1 MYRYPDNF
9 IKLYEKSFRRN
20 AELPALSLY
29 GEQGT
34 MSYLRLAANIARTH
48 ILFQNLGLRRGD
60 RVALYAKDSDVW
72 VEAFMAVITYGA
84 TVVPVLPD
92 FTPEDATNI
101 LNHCEAKLLLAGD
114 QLFDKLDFKKLKHVE
129 AVLSLIKPGMLA
141 AKDPAKVVRLLER
154 LGDDFQKMYPQGFT
168 ADDIHYRQVDNN
180 SVIVLNY
187 TSGTTGFSKGV
198 MLTGWN
204 LAGNVVFG
212 LRSGLHFT
220 RSRVLT
226 FLPLAHAYGCAFDM
240 LTPLAAGSH
249 ITVLGRTPSPAVLLG
264 AFTEVKP
271 HLILC
276 VPLVLEKI
284 YRKRILPAMS
294 EPKVRRMLAMPGLRH
309 LVYRKLRARLTAA
322 LGGCFKEVVVGGAA
336 LSTEVEEF
344 LHSIKFPFTVGY
356 GMTECGPLISYTTP
370 RQFIPTSVG
379 RTLPE
384 IMETRIDS
392 TDPQN
397 IPGEVL
403 VRGQNVMKGYF
414 NNEDATQAVMDKD
427 GWFHTGDMGTRNPDG
442 TLFLRGRCKSMIL
455 SASGQNIYPEE
466 LEARLNDMPFVAE
479 SLVVDRGGKITALIY
494 PDAEALESRKI
505 PADKVELLMEKIR
518 AKVNSRLAPYERI
531 AAVEIMK
538 EEFKKTPKR
547 SIKRYMYS

>member
-34 MSYLRLAANIARTH
+34 MSYLRLAANIARAH

-264 AFTEVKP
+264 AFAEVKP

-336 LSTEVEEF
+336 LSNEVEEF

-494 PDAEALESRKI
+494 PDAEALESRNI

-547 SIKRYMYS
+547 SIKRYMYI

>member
-1 MYRYPDNF
+1 
-9 IKLYEKSFRRN
+9 
-20 AELPALSLY
+20 
-29 GEQGT
+29 
-34 MSYLRLAANIARTH
+34 
-48 ILFQNLGLRRGD
+48 
-60 RVALYAKDSDVW
+60 
-72 VEAFMAVITYGA
+72 
-84 TVVPVLPD
+84 
-92 FTPEDATNI
+92 
-101 LNHCEAKLLLAGD
+101 
-114 QLFDKLDFKKLKHVE
+114 
-129 AVLSLIKPGMLA
+129 
-141 AKDPAKVVRLLER
+141 
-154 LGDDFQKMYPQGFT
+154 
-168 ADDIHYRQVDNN
+168 
-180 SVIVLNY
+180 
-187 TSGTTGFSKGV
+187 
-198 MLTGWN
+198 
-204 LAGNVVFG
+204 
-212 LRSGLHFT
+212 
-220 RSRVLT
+220 
-226 FLPLAHAYGCAFDM
+226 M

-264 AFTEVKP
+264 AFAEVKP

-494 PDAEALESRKI
+494 PDAEALESRNI

-547 SIKRYMYS
+547 SIKRYMYI

>member
-34 MSYLRLAANIARTH
+34 MSYLRLAANIARAH

-180 SVIVLNY
+180 SVIVLNH

-264 AFTEVKP
+264 AFAEVKP

-494 PDAEALESRKI
+494 PDAEALESRNI

-547 SIKRYMYS
+547 SIKRYMYI

>member
-34 MSYLRLAANIARTH
+34 MSYLRLAANIARAH

-264 AFTEVKP
+264 AFAEVKP

-322 LGGCFKEVVVGGAA
+322 LGGCFKEVGVGGAA

-494 PDAEALESRKI
+494 PDAEALESRNI

-547 SIKRYMYS
+547 SIKRYMYI

>member
-1 MYRYPDNF
+1 
-9 IKLYEKSFRRN
+9 
-20 AELPALSLY
+20 
-29 GEQGT
+29 
-34 MSYLRLAANIARTH
+34 MSYLRLAANIARAH

-264 AFTEVKP
+264 AFAEVKP

-494 PDAEALESRKI
+494 PDAEALESRNI

-547 SIKRYMYS
+547 SIKRYMYI

>member
-34 MSYLRLAANIARTH
+34 MSYLRLAANIARAH

-264 AFTEVKP
+264 AFAEVKP

-336 LSTEVEEF
+336 LSNEVEEF

-479 SLVVDRGGKITALIY
+479 SLVVDRDGKITALIY

-547 SIKRYMYS
+547 SIKRYMYI

>member
-34 MSYLRLAANIARTH
+34 MSYLRLAANIARAH

-264 AFTEVKP
+264 AFAEVKP

-336 LSTEVEEF
+336 LSNEVEEF

-403 VRGQNVMKGYF
+403 VRGQNVMKGYYK
-414 NNEDATQAVMDKD
+414 NEDATQAVMDKD

-494 PDAEALESRKI
+494 PDAEALESRNI

-547 SIKRYMYS
+547 SIKRYMYI

>member
-34 MSYLRLAANIARTH
+34 MSYLRLAANIARAH

-264 AFTEVKP
+264 AFAEVKP

-356 GMTECGPLISYTTP
+356 GMTECGPLISYAP
-370 RQFIPTSVG
+370 WRQARPGSCG
-379 RTLPE
+379 RVVDR
-384 IMETRIDS
+384 MEVKVDS
-392 TDPQN
+392 PDRSTV
-397 IPGEVL
+397 PGVIWVKGE
-403 VRGQNVMKGYF
+403 NVMLGYYKNDEATAQVF
-414 NNEDATQAVMDKD
+414 DAD
-427 GWFHTGDMGTRNPDG
+427 GWMTTGDIGCVDDDN
-442 TLFLRGRCKSMIL
+442 FIYLRGRDKNMIL
-455 SASGQNIYPEE
+455 GPSGQNIYPEE
-466 LEARLNDMPFVAE
+466 IEQKLNNMLFVSESVVIDDAGRLV
-479 SLVVDRGGKITALIY
+479 ALIH
-494 PDAEALESRKI
+494 PDLDLLTQHQIGAEELQRIMADNIAQLNKELPAYSQISRF
-505 PADKVELLMEKIR
+505 DLM
-518 AKVNSRLAPYERI
+518 N
-531 AAVEIMK
+531 
-538 EEFKKTPKR
+538 EEFEKTPKR
-547 SIKRYMYS
+547 SIKRYLYQR

>member
-34 MSYLRLAANIARTH
+34 MSYLRLAANIARAH

-264 AFTEVKP
+264 AFAEVKP

-356 GMTECGPLISYTTP
+356 GMTECAPLIAYAPWDEQRPGSCGRVVDRMECRVDSADPSVTP
-370 RQFIPTSVG
+370 GVLWVRGDNVMAGYF
-379 RTLPE
+379 RNPE
-384 IMETRIDS
+384 ATKAVMADDGWMNTGDICSIDS
-392 TDPQN
+392 
-397 IPGEVL
+397 
-403 VRGQNVMKGYF
+403 
-414 NNEDATQAVMDKD
+414 D
-427 GWFHTGDMGTRNPDG
+427 GFIYI
-442 TLFLRGRCKSMIL
+442 RGRDKTMIL
-455 SASGQNIYPEE
+455 GPSGQNIYPEE
-466 LEARLNDMPFVAE
+466 IEQKLNNLPYVAE
-479 SLVVDRGGKITALIY
+479 SLVIDEDGKLVALIY
-494 PDAEALESRKI
+494 PDFDLAHSQHMTDEQVEDLMVQNIKQLNSELPSYSQIARK
-505 PADKVELLMEKIR
+505 
-518 AKVNSRLAPYERI
+518 RI
-531 AAVEIMK
+531 FH
-538 EEFKKTPKR
+538 EEFEKTPKR
-547 SIKRYMYS
+547 SIKRYLYQH

>member
-34 MSYLRLAANIARTH
+34 MSYLRLAANIARAH

-264 AFTEVKP
+264 AFAEVKP

-547 SIKRYMYS
+547 SIKRYMYI

>member
-34 MSYLRLAANIARTH
+34 MSYLRLAANIARAH

-264 AFTEVKP
+264 AFAEVKP

-455 SASGQNIYPEE
+455 SASGQNIYLEE

-494 PDAEALESRKI
+494 PDAEALESRNI

-547 SIKRYMYS
+547 SIKRYMYI

>member
-34 MSYLRLAANIARTH
+34 MSYLRLAANIARAH

-92 FTPEDATNI
+92 FTPEDATHI

-264 AFTEVKP
+264 AFAEVKP

-336 LSTEVEEF
+336 LSNEVEEF

-494 PDAEALESRKI
+494 PDAEALESRNI

-547 SIKRYMYS
+547 SIKRYMYI

>member
-34 MSYLRLAANIARTH
+34 MSYLRLAANIARAH

-264 AFTEVKP
+264 AFAEVKP

-322 LGGCFKEVVVGGAA
+322 LGGWFKEVVVGGAA
-336 LSTEVEEF
+336 LSNEVEEF

-494 PDAEALESRKI
+494 PDAEALESRNI

-547 SIKRYMYS
+547 SIKRYMYI

>member
-34 MSYLRLAANIARTH
+34 MSYLRLAANIARAH

-249 ITVLGRTPSPAVLLG
+249 ITVLGRTPSPTVLLG
-264 AFTEVKP
+264 AFAEVKP

-336 LSTEVEEF
+336 LSNEVEEF

-494 PDAEALESRKI
+494 PDAEALESRNI

-547 SIKRYMYS
+547 SIKRYMYI

>member
-34 MSYLRLAANIARTH
+34 MSYLRLAANIARAH

-264 AFTEVKP
+264 AFAEVKP

-356 GMTECGPLISYTTP
+356 GMTECAPLIAYAPWDEQRPGSCGRVVDRMECRVDSADPSVTP
-370 RQFIPTSVG
+370 GVLWVRGDNVMAGYF
-379 RTLPE
+379 RNPE
-384 IMETRIDS
+384 ATKAVMADDGWMNTGDICSIDS
-392 TDPQN
+392 
-397 IPGEVL
+397 
-403 VRGQNVMKGYF
+403 
-414 NNEDATQAVMDKD
+414 D
-427 GWFHTGDMGTRNPDG
+427 GFIYI
-442 TLFLRGRCKSMIL
+442 RGRDKTMIL
-455 SASGQNIYPEE
+455 GPSGQNIYPEE
-466 LEARLNDMPFVAE
+466 IEQKLNNLPYVAE
-479 SLVVDRGGKITALIY
+479 SLVIDEDGKLVALIY
-494 PDAEALESRKI
+494 PDFDQI
-505 PADKVELLMEKIR
+505 GR
-518 AKVNSRLAPYERI
+518 AHV
-531 AAVEIMK
+531 
-538 EEFKKTPKR
+538 
-547 SIKRYMYS
+547 